1 MFTSVLPQ
9 DTQHALATVAPLDI
23 IKKSYLAGG
32 SALALQFGHRES
44 LDLDFFTQELFEAPI
59 LTQLLE
65 QTLPAFRRT
74 RLAWRTILG
83 EIGTVKFSLF
93 YYRYPLLKSTRPFEN
108 IALASPED
116 IAAMKIAAIGDRG
129 MKRDFVD
136 LYILM
141 RKFSLQEML
150 ALYDQKYHNLDD
162 LLPHLLRSLVYFNEA
177 EHDKT
182 VKLLTPID
190 WGDVKE
196 AMIEAVLQYRKAFI
210 R

>member
-1 MFTSVLPQ
+1 MFASVLPQ
-9 DTQHALATVAPLDI
+9 DTQQALATVVHLDI
-23 IKKSYLAGG
+23 IQKSYLAGG

-44 LDLDFFTQELFEAPI
+44 LDLDFFTQEEFEASI

-65 QTLPAFRRT
+65 QKLPSFKRT

-93 YYRYPLLKSTRPFEN
+93 YYQYPLLKPTLPFNN

-129 MKRDFVD
+129 MKRDFID
-136 LYILM
+136 LYVLM
-141 RKFSLQEML
+141 KKFSLQEIFNF
-150 ALYDQKYHNLDD
+150 YNQKYHNLDD
-162 LLPHLLRSLVYFNEA
+162 LFPHLLRSLVYFKEA
-177 EHDKT
+177 EDDKT

-190 WGDVKE
+190 WNDVKQTIV
-196 AMIEAVLQYRKAFI
+196 ASVLQYRKTLI
-210 R
+210 G